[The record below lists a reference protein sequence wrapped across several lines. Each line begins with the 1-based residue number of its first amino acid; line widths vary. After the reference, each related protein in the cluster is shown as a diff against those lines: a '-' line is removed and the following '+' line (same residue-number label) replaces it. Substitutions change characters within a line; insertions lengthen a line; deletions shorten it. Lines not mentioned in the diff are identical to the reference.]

1 MLRPNEVEV
10 EGGEDND
17 GHVTPAVEGVEQA
30 HLRFLV
36 LGGTG
41 LGDGGDQDLGE
52 SSAHGVQENGDQDA
66 HKGSRQDAGQKSQT
80 QKSQRRKDMGNYGGG
95 AVAPC
100 ADVLDGDEVH
110 DDLHPEVHRHQHGH
124 LRQGDVVVVGEGN
137 EEQRDE
143 IDHDGLGN
151 VAQIAGR
158 QGVLVGG
165 TDAHIT
171 ILSEKFEEIV
181 EFIGIIIA

>member
-1 MLRPNEVEV
+1 M
-10 EGGEDND
+10 
-17 GHVTPAVEGVEQA
+17 TPAVEGVEEA
-30 HLRFLV
+30 HLGLFVFR
-36 LGGTG
+36 GAG
-41 LGDGGDQDLGE
+41 LGDGGDQHLGE
-52 SSAHGVQENGDQDA
+52 SSAHGVQQNGDHDTR
-66 HKGSRQDAGQKSQT
+66 KGIGEDAGQKPQT

-100 ADVLDGDEVH
+100 ADVLDGGEIH

-143 IDHDGLGN
+143 IDHDGLGD

-165 TDAHIT
+165 TDAHEG
-171 ILSEKFEEIV
+171 ILSEKF
-181 EFIGIIIA
+181 G